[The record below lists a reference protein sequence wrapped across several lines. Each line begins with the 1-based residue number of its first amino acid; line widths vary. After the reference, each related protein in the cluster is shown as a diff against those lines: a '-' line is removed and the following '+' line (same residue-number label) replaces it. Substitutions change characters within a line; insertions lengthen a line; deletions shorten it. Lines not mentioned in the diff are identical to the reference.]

1 MILLLQ
7 KLKTLEGDNVGMG
20 LFEKFKKKNETH
32 KESYSKEQKELKFI
46 IQQNQAI
53 FGNAFLGKRAT
64 DAEITQAE
72 QKLALKIPD
81 PFIWFLKEYGCGG
94 YWFDIMGYCKNGKPE
109 FVEITLEQRKN
120 GLPEKYII
128 IEDCDEFYY
137 CIDSVS
143 GKISSWSQYDKDG
156 IRERFDNFYEFFKDN
171 LQNAMDNFQKT
182 GRSNSA
188 QGSRKISNII
198 GYFG

>member
-1 MILLLQ
+1 
-7 KLKTLEGDNVGMG
+7 MG

-32 KESYSKEQKELKFI
+32 KESYSKEQKELEFI

-156 IRERFDNFYEFFKDN
+156 IRERFDNFYKFFKDN
-171 LQNAMDNFQKT
+171 LQNAMDNF
-182 GRSNSA
+182 
-188 QGSRKISNII
+188 
-198 GYFG
+198 

>member
-1 MILLLQ
+1 
-7 KLKTLEGDNVGMG
+7 MG

-46 IQQNQAI
+46 IQ
-53 FGNAFLGKRAT
+53 
-64 DAEITQAE
+64 

-171 LQNAMDNFQKT
+171 LQNAMDNF
-182 GRSNSA
+182 
-188 QGSRKISNII
+188 
-198 GYFG
+198 

>member
-1 MILLLQ
+1 MN
-7 KLKTLEGDNVGMG
+7 LKNLEYI
-20 LFEKFKKKNETH
+20 EKNNPVT
-32 KESYSKEQKELKFI
+32 KEEIDFAE
-46 IQQNQAI
+46 
-53 FGNAFLGKRAT
+53 KR
-64 DAEITQAE
+64 IN
-72 QKLALKIPD
+72 
-81 PFIWFLKEYGCGG
+81 GG

-171 LQNAMDNFQKT
+171 LQNAMDNF
-182 GRSNSA
+182 
-188 QGSRKISNII
+188 
-198 GYFG
+198 

>member
-1 MILLLQ
+1 M
-7 KLKTLEGDNVGMG
+7 V

-32 KESYSKEQKELKFI
+32 KESYSEEQKELKFI

-64 DAEITQAE
+64 DAEIAQAE
-72 QKLALKIPD
+72 QKLAL
-81 PFIWFLKEYGCGG
+81 
-94 YWFDIMGYCKNGKPE
+94 
-109 FVEITLEQRKN
+109 KN

-171 LQNAMDNFQKT
+171 LQNAMDNF
-182 GRSNSA
+182 
-188 QGSRKISNII
+188 
-198 GYFG
+198 

>member
-1 MILLLQ
+1 
-7 KLKTLEGDNVGMG
+7 
-20 LFEKFKKKNETH
+20 
-32 KESYSKEQKELKFI
+32 
-46 IQQNQAI
+46 
-53 FGNAFLGKRAT
+53 
-64 DAEITQAE
+64 
-72 QKLALKIPD
+72 
-81 PFIWFLKEYGCGG
+81 
-94 YWFDIMGYCKNGKPE
+94 MGYCKNVKPE

-171 LQNAMDNFQKT
+171 LQNAMDNFRRLEEAIAHREA
-182 GRSNSA
+182 G
-188 QGSRKISNII
+188 KISNII

>member
-1 MILLLQ
+1 
-7 KLKTLEGDNVGMG
+7 MG

-156 IRERFDNFYEFFKDN
+156 LIISMSFLKIICKMQWIIFRRLEEAIAHREAGKYPISSDILD
-171 LQNAMDNFQKT
+171 KT
-182 GRSNSA
+182 IDELKEILSA
-188 QGSRKISNII
+188 EK
-198 GYFG
+198 